1 MNLVIVESPA
11 KAKTINKYLGDDY
24 IVLASYGHIRDLPSK
39 NGSVDPENDFKM
51 EWEVDSFSKKY
62 LKDITDAAKN
72 SSKIILATDPD
83 REGEAIAWHV
93 KEYLNEKKLIK
104 DKHVER
110 VVFNEITK
118 KAVINGI
125 ENPRQIEP
133 LLVDAYMARRALDY
147 LVGFNI
153 SPILWT
159 KLPGSK
165 SAGRV
170 QSVALK
176 LITERE
182 HEIELFNPQEFWTLS
197 VKFTDNNKNQLLSS
211 ITQLDGSKIE
221 KFSFKDKAEI
231 DKAIK
236 DFKSKKFIIT
246 DISSKVV
253 NRNPL
258 GPFTTSTLQQVASGK
273 LGFGASRTMQI
284 AQKLYQGI
292 EIEGETIGL
301 ITYMR
306 TDGTNLSSDAID
318 SFRSYIKN
326 EFGKEYLP
334 ETSINYTGKKAKN
347 AQEAHEAIRPTDIM
361 RTPDIIKKY
370 LSPDQNKLYDLIW
383 CRALSSQMETA
394 KFDRNT
400 ITISTEDN
408 QTKCKASGSVIKFD
422 GFLKILKDNKKDED
436 EEILPKMTK
445 GPVNIEALLD
455 EQHFTQPPPRYSEAS
470 LVKKLEELGI
480 GRPSTYASI
489 ISVISTRGYAEA
501 INKRFHPTDRGK
513 LISAF
518 LEKLFSKYV
527 DYNFTASLENQ
538 LDEITTGKEG
548 WLKVLEMFWKDF
560 NQNVSAVKEKRTR
573 EVLDLLNESLGSLIF
588 ERGKDGNVD
597 RNCKLCDTGSLSLK
611 NSFRGGAFIGCS
623 NYPDCKFTRPLSKAK
638 AAAQSQ
644 LAEPKF
650 IGKHDN
656 GNDMFLKNG
665 RFGPYIQYEKNE
677 EIAEKIIESKKKKK
691 KKKKN
696 DKPDNNFKNV
706 SIPKG
711 VTLESVD
718 LDRAKF
724 LCSLPKILGINP
736 ENQKDI
742 ILNSGRFGPYLKC
755 ENKSARIENVEEIF
769 SIGLNRAISLIA
781 EAKPGRMSS
790 SIIKDLGEHPEDK
803 KPVRIMKGQ
812 YGPYIKYKSL
822 NATIPEEKD
831 PLEINMEEA
840 LILIEK
846 RKEYD
851 KTKKIKNEE
860 KNEKINNIDYVFKYS
875 FMFIY

>member
-11 KAKTINKYLGDDY
+11 KAKTINKYLGDNY
-24 IVLASYGHIRDLPSK
+24 TVLASYGHIRDLPSK
-39 NGSVDPENDFKM
+39 NGSVDPDQNFKM

-62 LKDITDAAKN
+62 LKEITDAAKD

-93 KEYLNEKKLIK
+93 KEYLDEKKLLK
-104 DKHVER
+104 DKEIER

-118 KAVINGI
+118 KAVTHGI

-182 HEIELFNPQEFWTLS
+182 HEIELFKPEEFWTLS
-197 VKFTDNNKNQLLSS
+197 IDFQDKNKSK
-211 ITQLDGSKIE
+211 ITAIISQLDGEKIE
-221 KFSFKDKAEI
+221 KFSFKNKEEI
-231 DKAIK
+231 EKAISNIK
-236 DFKSKKFIIT
+236 TKKFNIT

-253 NRNPL
+253 SRNPS
-258 GPFTTSTLQQVASGK
+258 GPFTTSTLQQVASSR

-292 EIEGETIGL
+292 EIEGDTVGL

-306 TDGTNLSSDAID
+306 TDGTNLSADAVSD
-318 SFRSYIKN
+318 FRNFIK
-326 EFGKEYLP
+326 KEYGNKYLP
-334 ETSINYTGKKAKN
+334 ENQNNYSGKKAKN
-347 AQEAHEAIRPTDIM
+347 AQEAHEAIRPTDIN
-361 RTPDIIKKY
+361 RNPDSVKKY
-370 LSPDQNKLYDLIW
+370 LSSDQQKLYSLIW
-383 CRALSSQMETA
+383 SRALSSQMETA

-400 ITISTEDN
+400 ITIESEDGK
-408 QTKCKASGSVIKFD
+408 TICKSSGSVLKFD
-422 GFLKILKDNKKDED
+422 GFLKVYSNQSKDDDEQ
-436 EEILPKMTK
+436 ILPEMSK
-445 GPVNIEALLD
+445 GPINIEALID

-489 ISVISTRGYAEA
+489 ISTIANRGYAE
-501 INKRFHPTDRGK
+501 IVNKRFFPTDRGK

-527 DYNFTASLENQ
+527 DYNFTAGLEDQ
-538 LDEITTGKEG
+538 LDEITSGKES
-548 WLKVLEMFWKDF
+548 WLKVLNMFWKDF
-560 NQNVSAVKEKRTR
+560 NSNVSEVKEKRTR
-573 EVLDLLNESLGSLIF
+573 EVLDLLNESLGALIF
-588 ERGKDGNVD
+588 DTDKEGKIV
-597 RNCKLCDTGSLSLK
+597 RKCQLCDTGSLSLK

-623 NYPDCKFTRPLSKAK
+623 NYPECKFTRPLSKAK

-650 IGKHDN
+650 LGKHEN
-656 GNDMFLKNG
+656 GNDIFLKNG
-665 RFGPYIQYEKNE
+665 RFGPYLQYEKVLE
-677 EIAEKIIESKKKKK
+677 ENIEEEKPKKRKKTKKKKPEV
-691 KKKKN
+691 N
-696 DKPDNNFKNV
+696 ELLKNV

-711 VTLESVD
+711 IELENID
-718 LDRAKF
+718 IDKAKF
-724 LCSLPKILGINP
+724 LCSLPISLGVNP
-736 ENQKDI
+736 ENQKEI
-742 ILNSGRFGPYLKC
+742 TLNTGRFGPYLKC
-755 ENKSARIENVEEIF
+755 ENKSARLENVEEIF
-769 SIGLNRAISLIA
+769 SIGLNRAITLIA

-831 PLEINMEEA
+831 PVELTMEEA
-840 LILIEK
+840 LIIIEK
-846 RKEYD
+846 RREYD
-851 KTKKIKNEE
+851 KNKKSK
-860 KNEKINNIDYVFKYS
+860 KKKK
-875 FMFIY
+875 

>member
-11 KAKTINKYLGDDY
+11 KAKTINKYLGDNY
-24 IVLASYGHIRDLPSK
+24 TVLASYGHIRDLPSK
-39 NGSVDPENDFKM
+39 NGSVDPDQNFKM
-51 EWEVDSFSKKY
+51 EWEIDSFSKKY
-62 LKDITDAAKN
+62 LKEITDAAKD

-93 KEYLNEKKLIK
+93 KEYLDEKKLLK
-104 DKHVER
+104 DKEIER

-118 KAVINGI
+118 KAVKHGI

-182 HEIELFNPQEFWTLS
+182 HEIELFKPKEFWTLS
-197 VKFTDNNKNQLLSS
+197 VNFQDKNKSKITAS
-211 ITQLDGSKIE
+211 ISQLDGEKIE
-221 KFSFKDKAEI
+221 KFSFKNKKEI
-231 DKAIK
+231 EKAISNIK
-236 DFKSKKFIIT
+236 TKKFNIT

-253 NRNPL
+253 SRNPS
-258 GPFTTSTLQQVASGK
+258 GPFTTSTLQQIASSR

-292 EIEGETIGL
+292 EIEGDTVGL

-306 TDGTNLSSDAID
+306 TDGTNLSADAVSD
-318 SFRSYIKN
+318 FRNFIKKEYGN
-326 EFGKEYLP
+326 EYLP
-334 ETSINYTGKKAKN
+334 ENPNNYSGKKAKN
-347 AQEAHEAIRPTDIM
+347 AQEAHEAIRPTDIN
-361 RTPDIIKKY
+361 RNPDSVKKY
-370 LSPDQNKLYDLIW
+370 LSSDQQKLYNLIW
-383 CRALSSQMETA
+383 SRALSSQMETA

-400 ITISTEDN
+400 ITIESEDSKN
-408 QTKCKASGSVIKFD
+408 TCKSSGSVLKFD
-422 GFLKILKDNKKDED
+422 GFLKVYSNQSKDDDEQ
-436 EEILPKMTK
+436 ILPEMSK
-445 GPVNIEALLD
+445 GPINIEALID

-489 ISVISTRGYAEA
+489 ISTIANRGYAE
-501 INKRFHPTDRGK
+501 IVNKRFFPTDRGK

-527 DYNFTASLENQ
+527 DYNFTAGLEDQ
-538 LDEITTGKEG
+538 LDDITSGKES
-548 WLKVLEMFWKDF
+548 WLKVLELFWKDF
-560 NQNVSAVKEKRTR
+560 NNNVSEVKEKRTR
-573 EVLDLLNESLGSLIF
+573 EVLDLLNESLGALIF
-588 ERGKDGNVD
+588 DTDKEGKIV
-597 RNCKLCDTGSLSLK
+597 RKCLLCDTGSLSLK

-623 NYPDCKFTRPLSKAK
+623 NYPDCKFTRPLSKVK
-638 AAAQSQ
+638 AAAQTQ

-650 IGKHDN
+650 LGKHEN
-656 GNDMFLKNG
+656 GNDIFLKNG
-665 RFGPYIQYEKNE
+665 RFGPYLQYEKVIDE
-677 EIAEKIIESKKKKK
+677 SIEKEQTKKKKK
-691 KKKKN
+691 TKKKKPEIN
-696 DKPDNNFKNV
+696 ELLKNV

-711 VTLESVD
+711 IELESVD
-718 LDRAKF
+718 IDKAKF
-724 LCSLPKILGINP
+724 LCSLPKSLGVNP
-736 ENQKDI
+736 ENQKEI
-742 ILNSGRFGPYLKC
+742 ILHTGRFGPYLKC

-769 SIGLNRAISLIA
+769 SLGLNRAITLIA

-831 PLEINMEEA
+831 PLELSMEDA

-846 RKEYD
+846 RREYD
-851 KTKKIKNEE
+851 KDKKSK
-860 KNEKINNIDYVFKYS
+860 KKKK
-875 FMFIY
+875 

>member
-11 KAKTINKYLGDDY
+11 KAKTINKYLGDQY

-39 NGSVDPENDFKM
+39 NGSVDPENNFKM
-51 EWEVDSFSKKY
+51 LWEIDSFSKKY
-62 LKDITDAAKN
+62 LKEITDAAKE

-93 KEYLNEKKLIK
+93 KEFLNEKKLLK

-118 KAVINGI
+118 KAVTYGI
-125 ENPRQIEP
+125 DNPRKIEP

-182 HEIELFNPQEFWTLS
+182 HEIELFNPDEFWTLKVIFKDS
-197 VKFTDNNKNQLLSS
+197 NNNLLTSNIFQLNNK
-211 ITQLDGSKIE
+211 KIE
-221 KFSFKDKAEI
+221 KFTFKNQNEI
-231 DKAIK
+231 NEA
-236 DFKSKKFIIT
+236 KSVIQKKKFNIT
-246 DISSKVV
+246 DISSKIVS
-253 NRNPL
+253 RNPS
-258 GPFTTSTLQQVASGK
+258 GPFTTSTLQQVSSGR

-306 TDGTNLSSDAID
+306 TDGTNISKDAV
-318 SFRSYIKN
+318 STFRNFIGSEYG
-326 EFGKEYLP
+326 EEYLP
-334 ETSINYTGKKAKN
+334 KNAISYSGKKAKN
-347 AQEAHEAIRPTDIM
+347 AQEAHEAIRPTDII
-361 RTPDIIKKY
+361 RRPSKLKKY
-370 LSPDQNKLYDLIW
+370 LSPDQYKLYDLIW
-383 CRALSSQMETA
+383 SRALSSQMQSA

-400 ITISTEDN
+400 ITITSDEEETVF
-408 QTKCKASGSVIKFD
+408 KASGSVIKFD
-422 GFLKILKDNKKDED
+422 GFLKLFKENKKDDD
-436 EEILPKMTK
+436 ESILPEMSK
-445 GPVNIEALLD
+445 GPINIERLVD

-489 ISVISTRGYAEA
+489 ISVISTRGYAES

-513 LISAF
+513 LITAF

-527 DYNFTASLENQ
+527 DYNFTAGLEDQ
-538 LDEITTGKEG
+538 LDNITTGKEG
-548 WLKVLEMFWKDF
+548 WIKVLEMFWKDF
-560 NQNVSAVKEKRTR
+560 NQNVSDVKEKRTR
-573 EVLDLLNESLGSLIF
+573 EVLDLLNDSLGSLIF
-588 ERGKDGNVD
+588 ERDKDGNIN
-597 RNCKLCDTGSLSLK
+597 RKCKVCNNGSLSLK

-623 NYPDCKFTRPLSKAK
+623 NYPECKFTRPLSKVK
-638 AAAQSQ
+638 AAQQ
-644 LAEPKF
+644 EHLAEPKLV
-650 IGKHDN
+650 GKHEN
-656 GNDMFLKNG
+656 GNDMYLKIG
-665 RFGPYIQYEKNE
+665 RFGPYIQYE
-677 EIAEKIIESKKKKK
+677 IIPEQIKDDIKKKKVRK
-691 KKKKN
+691 KKITKENINIKN
-696 DKPDNNFKNV
+696 I

-711 VTLESVD
+711 ISIESID
-718 LDRAKF
+718 LDKAKF
-724 LCSLPKILGINP
+724 LCSLPKSLGINP
-736 ENQKDI
+736 SNNAEI
-742 ILNSGRFGPYLKC
+742 FLNSGRFGPYLKC
-755 ENKSARIENVEEIF
+755 ENKSARLENVEEIF
-769 SIGLNRAISLIA
+769 SIGLNRAITLIA
-781 EAKPGRMSS
+781 DAKPGRMSS

-803 KPVRIMKGQ
+803 KPVRVMKGQ

-831 PLEINMEEA
+831 PTELTMDEA

-846 RKEYD
+846 RREYD
-851 KTKKIKNEE
+851 KSKKK
-860 KNEKINNIDYVFKYS
+860 KKGKK
-875 FMFIY
+875 

>member
-11 KAKTINKYLGDDY
+11 KAKTINKYLGDNY

-39 NGSVDPENDFKM
+39 NGSVDPNDNFKM

-62 LKDITDAAKN
+62 LKEITDAAKT

-93 KEYLNEKKLIK
+93 KEYLNEKKLLK
-104 DKHVER
+104 DKNVER

-118 KAVINGI
+118 KAVTYGI
-125 ENPRQIEP
+125 DNPRQIEP

-182 HEIELFNPQEFWTLS
+182 HEIELFNPEEFWTLNI
-197 VKFTDNNKNQLLSS
+197 KFNDKNKNSLTSTVSQLNNE
-211 ITQLDGSKIE
+211 KIE
-221 KFSFKDKAEI
+221 KFSFKNKSDINKASEI
-231 DKAIK
+231 I
-236 DFKSKKFIIT
+236 KSKKFSIS
-246 DISSKVV
+246 DISTKTV
-253 NRNPL
+253 NRNPS
-258 GPFTTSTLQQVASGK
+258 GPFTTSTLQQVSSSK

-284 AQKLYQGI
+284 AQRLYQGI

-306 TDGTNLSSDAID
+306 TDGTNLSSDAITL
-318 SFRSYIKN
+318 FREYIKKEYGN
-326 EFGKEYLP
+326 EYLP
-334 ETSINYTGKKAKN
+334 QNSLNYSGKKAKN
-347 AQEAHEAIRPTDIM
+347 AQEAHEAIRPTDIL
-361 RTPDIIKKY
+361 RSPNKLKKY
-370 LSPDQNKLYDLIW
+370 LSTDQFKLYDLIW
-383 CRALSSQMETA
+383 SRALSSQMESA
-394 KFDRNT
+394 KFNRNT
-400 ITISTEDN
+400 ITITSENNDTI
-408 QTKCKASGSVIKFD
+408 CKATGSVIKFD
-422 GFLKILKDNKKDED
+422 GFLKLFKDNKKDDDED
-436 EEILPKMTK
+436 ILPDMSK
-445 GPVNIEALLD
+445 GSVNIEEIID

-489 ISVISTRGYAEA
+489 ISVISTRGYAET

-518 LEKLFSKYV
+518 LEQLFSKYV
-527 DYNFTASLENQ
+527 DYNFTAGLENQ
-538 LDEITTGKEG
+538 LDDITAGKEG
-548 WLKVLEMFWKDF
+548 WIKVLELFWKDF
-560 NQNVSAVKEKRTR
+560 NKNVAEVKEKRTR
-573 EVLDLLNESLGSLIF
+573 EVLDLLNDSLGSLIF
-588 ERGKDGNVD
+588 ERDKEGNVD
-597 RNCKLCDTGSLSLK
+597 RKCQLCETGSLSLK

-623 NYPDCKFTRPLSKAK
+623 NYPECKFTRPLSKAK

-650 IGKHDN
+650 IGLHEN
-656 GNDMFLKNG
+656 GKDMYLKNG
-665 RFGPYIQYEKNE
+665 RFGPYIQYETIPEIIGENNE
-677 EIAEKIIESKKKKK
+677 NKENKKTKKKKK
-691 KKKKN
+691 SKKKENDNLKN
-696 DKPDNNFKNV
+696 I

-711 VTLESVD
+711 IELNSINLE
-718 LDRAKF
+718 RAKF
-724 LCSLPKILGINP
+724 LCSLPKNLGINP
-736 ENQKDI
+736 ENQKEI
-742 ILNSGRFGPYLKC
+742 FLNSGRFGPYLKC

-769 SIGLNRAISLIA
+769 SIGLNRAITLIA

-790 SIIKDLGEHPEDK
+790 SMIKDLGEHPEDK

-831 PLEINMEEA
+831 PSELTMDEA

-846 RKEYD
+846 RREYD
-851 KTKKIKNEE
+851 KSRKKK
-860 KNEKINNIDYVFKYS
+860 KGKK
-875 FMFIY
+875 

>member
-11 KAKTINKYLGDDY
+11 KAKTINKYLGDNY
-24 IVLASYGHIRDLPSK
+24 KVLASYGHIRDLPSK
-39 NGSVDPENDFKM
+39 NGSVNPDQDFKM

-62 LKDITDAAKN
+62 LKEITDAAKD

-93 KEYLNEKKLIK
+93 KEYLNEKKLLK
-104 DKHVER
+104 DKEIER

-118 KAVINGI
+118 KAVIQGI

-182 HEIELFNPQEFWTLS
+182 HAIESFKPEEFWTLS
-197 VKFTDNNKNQLLSS
+197 IKFADTANQNFTASISQLDNN
-211 ITQLDGSKIE
+211 KIE
-221 KFSFKDKAEI
+221 KFSFRNKEEI
-231 DKAIK
+231 NKAISSINK
-236 DFKSKKFIIT
+236 KKFSIA
-246 DISSKVV
+246 DISSKIV
-253 NRNPL
+253 NRNPS
-258 GPFTTSTLQQVASGK
+258 GPFTTSTLQQTASSR

-292 EIEGETIGL
+292 EMEGETIGL

-306 TDGTNLSSDAID
+306 TDGTNLSKDAVT
-318 SFRSYIKN
+318 SFRNYIQKEIGN
-326 EFGKEYLP
+326 EYLP
-334 ETSINYTGKKAKN
+334 KDVLNYSGKKAKN
-347 AQEAHEAIRPTDIM
+347 AQEAHEAIRPTDII
-361 RTPDIIKKY
+361 RTPQSVKKY
-370 LSPDQNKLYDLIW
+370 LSTDQNKLYDLIW
-383 CRALSSQMETA
+383 SRALSSQMESA

-400 ITISTEDN
+400 ITITSDN
-408 QTKCKASGSVIKFD
+408 NDTICKASGSVLKFD
-422 GFLKILKDNKKDED
+422 GFLKIYNNQSKDDDET
-436 EEILPKMTK
+436 ILPAVSK
-445 GPVNIEALLD
+445 GPINIEALID
-455 EQHFTQPPPRYSEAS
+455 EQHYTQPPPRYSEAS

-489 ISVISTRGYAEA
+489 ISTIANRGYAE
-501 INKRFHPTDRGK
+501 ILNKRFFPTDRGK

-527 DYNFTASLENQ
+527 DYNFTAGLEDQ
-538 LDEITTGKEG
+538 LDEITTGKES
-548 WLKVLEMFWKDF
+548 WIKVLELFWKDF
-560 NQNVSAVKEKRTR
+560 NNNVSEVKEKRTR
-573 EVLDLLNESLGSLIF
+573 EVLDLLNDSLGELIF
-588 ERGKDGNVD
+588 DKDNEGNVV
-597 RNCKLCDTGSLSLK
+597 RKCQLCSSGTLSLK

-623 NYPDCKFTRPLSKAK
+623 NYPECKFTRPLSKAK
-638 AAAQSQ
+638 AAAQAQ

-650 IGKHDN
+650 IGKHEN
-656 GNDMFLKNG
+656 GNDIYLKNG
-665 RFGPYIQYEKNE
+665 RFGPYLQYEKIPSDIE
-677 EIAEKIIESKKKKK
+677 VEKISKKKKK
-691 KKKKN
+691 TKKLKSDVN
-696 DKPDNNFKNV
+696 ELLKNV

-711 VTLESVD
+711 LELESIN
-718 LDRAKF
+718 LEKAQF
-724 LCSLPKILGINP
+724 LCSLPKSLGINP
-736 ENQKDI
+736 DNQKDI
-742 ILNSGRFGPYLKC
+742 TLNVGRFGPYLKC

-769 SIGLNRAISLIA
+769 SIGLNRAITLIA

-790 SIIKDLGEHPEDK
+790 SMIKDLGEHPEDK
-803 KPVRIMKGQ
+803 KPVRVMKGQ

-831 PLEINMEEA
+831 PTELTMEEA

-851 KTKKIKNEE
+851 KTKKSKR
-860 KNEKINNIDYVFKYS
+860 KKTK
-875 FMFIY
+875 